1 MPTLVDIAATFGL
14 DDVRFS
20 VRHADTQAHRRSDDM
35 GLDNVA
41 EMVQSR
47 YRSSRSRQ
55 FFIERF
61 GPRMGPMLW
70 RVGRAGLLG
79 RTWQRYADGGD
90 EAGGTI
96 ARGYSA

>member
-1 MPTLVDIAATFGL
+1 MLHAAAPAQRKAGEVGL
-14 DDVRFS
+14 E
-20 VRHADTQAHRRSDDM
+20 
-35 GLDNVA
+35 NVA

-47 YRSSRSRQ
+47 YRTSRSRQ
-55 FFIERF
+55 FFVERF

-79 RTWQRYADGGD
+79 RTWQRYADGGE
-90 EAGGTI
+90 EAGASV

>member
-1 MPTLVDIAATFGL
+1 
-14 DDVRFS
+14 
-20 VRHADTQAHRRSDDM
+20 
-35 GLDNVA
+35 
-41 EMVQSR
+41 MVQSR

-79 RTWQRYADGGD
+79 RTWQRYADGGE
-90 EAGGTI
+90 EAGGTV
-96 ARGYSA
+96 ASGSTA